1 MTETEE
7 NGWIVIHS
15 EKKED
20 ASSSS
25 SNNVKIE
32 IVVQKPP
39 TPPVPETVPE
49 WMVQRSRVQ
58 TFGVRMLDDI
68 PVTVPLERVTYNPAG
83 LAWLAHQMNKNNS
96 SIHK

>member
-7 NGWIVIHS
+7 NGWVVIHS

-39 TPPVPETVPE
+39 PVLETVPD
-49 WMVQRSRVQ
+49 WMVQRSRVP

-96 SIHK
+96 SSIHK